1 MGKVKYRCNAY
12 FYTEDGQ
19 MTKID
24 DVFKGFNVDLNMPE
38 TNFIKLMS
46 STSSI
51 RDTVNKYIN
60 EYGSDFIGYDVMP
73 EGLYEVRNDYTNGS
87 LKEEDA
93 RYKAFENDIY
103 WKVVYEAP
111 GFRYVECNTGFW
123 KC

>member
-1 MGKVKYRCNAY
+1 MEKAKYRCNAY

-19 MTKID
+19 TTKID

-51 RDTVNKYIN
+51 RDTVNKHIN

-73 EGLYEVRNDYTNGS
+73 EGLYEARDDYTNGS

-93 RYKAFENDIY
+93 RYKAFENDTY
-103 WKVVYEAP
+103 WKVVYEAL
-111 GFRYVECNTGFW
+111 GFRYVRLSGL
-123 KC
+123 

>member
-1 MGKVKYRCNAY
+1 MGKAKYRCNAY
-12 FYTEDGQ
+12 FYTEDGHV
-19 MTKID
+19 TTIA
-24 DVFKGFNVDLNMPE
+24 DVFKGYDVDLNMPE

-51 RDTVNKYIN
+51 RDTVNNHIN

-73 EGLYEVRNDYTNGS
+73 EGLYEARNDYTNGS
-87 LKEEDA
+87 LKEEDT

-103 WKVVYEAP
+103 WKVVYEAL

-123 KC
+123 EC